1 MTISLAFCFT
11 SPYFS
16 LLQEL
21 EKTAAPEASSFL
33 KPRSG
38 SVAYERRVRR
48 GNEHRS
54 LTQPIT
60 CEEMVVAT
68 R

>member
-1 MTISLAFCFT
+1 MAFSLTFFFS

-16 LLQEL
+16 LWQEL

-38 SVAYERRVRR
+38 SATYERRGRR

-60 CEEMVVAT
+60 CEEVVVAT